1 MEKDPGRIQTHTNGQ
16 ESRTRRRQEEEGP
29 ERTQA
34 TALRLPDL
42 GGRDARVSGRPHG
55 EGPRAVSGRR
65 KALAHR
71 SHEGAGRRVGPRQ
84 CRAEKN
90 IRKSSERGEK
100 PSPTAVMKELGAE
113 WGRVSAEQKKIYENR
128 QSEAKKEYNAKMQV
142 YIASKN
148 SA

>member
-1 MEKDPGRIQTHTNGQ
+1 MGRYQSPATSPHCESASNKRVRTQTRSQHKLPKHTNYDHTLSSSSSAEYKHTLMAKKVERAGGKK
-16 ESRTRRRQEEEGP
+16 EGP

-42 GGRDARVSGRPHG
+42 GGRDARVSSRPHG

-84 CRAEKN
+84 RRAEKN

-100 PSPTAVMKELGAE
+100 
-113 WGRVSAEQKKIYENR
+113 RI
-128 QSEAKKEYNAKMQV
+128 
-142 YIASKN
+142 
-148 SA
+148 

>member
-84 CRAEKN
+84 CRAEK
-90 IRKSSERGEK
+90 
-100 PSPTAVMKELGAE
+100 
-113 WGRVSAEQKKIYENR
+113 IYENR